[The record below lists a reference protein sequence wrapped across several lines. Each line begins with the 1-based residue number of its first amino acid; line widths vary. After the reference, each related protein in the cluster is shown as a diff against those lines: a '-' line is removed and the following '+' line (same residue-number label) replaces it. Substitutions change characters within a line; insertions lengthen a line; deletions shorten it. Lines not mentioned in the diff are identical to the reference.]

1 MRQLIREP
9 WKKKEPG
16 SRLSQRAAKEAAMS
30 TIERAQMEEK
40 ARRFARCHFMSLG
53 FKMPKKMASFM
64 VYLKEELATEEIQA
78 RIDRAFED
86 LV

>member
-1 MRQLIREP
+1 MKELIKDP

-16 SRLSQRAAKEAAMS
+16 SRLSERAAKEAAMS

-40 ARRFARCHFMSLG
+40 AKRFARVHFMSLS

-64 VYLKEELATEEIQA
+64 VYLKEELPTEDIQA
-78 RIDRAFED
+78 RIDKAFED